1 MVEFDAH
8 RDAGKLGSV
17 RSAVA
22 GQVFLV
28 RENPL

>member
-8 RDAGKLGSV
+8 RDAGKLGGV
-17 RSAVA
+17 WSAVA

>member
-8 RDAGKLGSV
+8 RDAGKLDGL
-17 RSAVA
+17 RSDLA